1 MKKDNITKQDQFKYW
16 LLIVIFKLFLKKVDF
31 SFLSEKCL
39 CSRQLFEG
47 FPRNFSFRTNSMSR
61 NLSSLFD
68 STVSFEKIWL
78 DCLTTVI
85 SEKPQNQSVATHL
98 HHKVI
103 LTASKNAMQFQV
115 KVFRSFLC
123 ESTRSAAYYQSAFLN
138 AFDSRVSLA
147 KCLWS
152 ILGLT
157 TPFFGFIMW
166 RTLDFYLCLEKFYV
180 EMSKVNKIFIDNWV
194 LERMNGVKKLIST
207 QESDFESKIQ
217 KCFQINQFT
226 TPEFSHEILKV
237 G

>member
-115 KVFRSFLC
+115 KVLFCFVWKH
-123 ESTRSAAYYQSAFLN
+123 EI
-138 AFDSRVSLA
+138 SRLFSECFSECFWQQGFSCKVFM
-147 KCLWS
+147 KY
-152 ILGLT
+152 
-157 TPFFGFIMW
+157 FGFNNTFLW
-166 RTLDFYLCLEKFYV
+166 LYNVKNSWFLLV
-180 EMSKVNKIFIDNWV
+180 LGKVLRGN
-194 LERMNGVKKLIST
+194 VKG
-207 QESDFESKIQ
+207 E
-217 KCFQINQFT
+217 
-226 TPEFSHEILKV
+226 
-237 G
+237 